1 MSTETA
7 TTNLALLLE
16 GLDIPTSAYQK
27 AENRYKDLGEF
38 FSGPMAR
45 CAAFNP
51 HIYPQGSFRLGT
63 VVRPLGADDEYD
75 LDVGCR
81 LTTGITKV
89 SHTQESVKKL
99 VGDDL
104 QSYRRARGIEKTM
117 EEKRRC
123 WRLRYKDDVTFHMDV
138 VPSIPEDDQRRVEL
152 SEAIVASGGERS
164 LAASVASHTGA
175 VTDNENRTYR
185 VLSPDWRIS
194 NSEGY
199 AMWFES
205 RMLLARTLLEKRAVL
220 AKTTIADLP
229 SRRWNSPLQEAIR
242 VLKRHRDIMFKD
254 NDDAKPISVIITT
267 LAARAY
273 NGESD
278 LNAVLAGVLAR
289 MGDQLQAHAPRV
301 PNPVNPKEDFADKWA
316 EPKYALLQL
325 ERNFQLWLQKARAD
339 FAILQQAD
347 PELLV
352 EQAAVKFGATLDR
365 ERVRK
370 LRGIATQPSVPSSST
385 IITAPAARPWLQ
397 R

>member
-63 VVRPLGADDEYD
+63 VVRPLGTDDEYD

-81 LTTGITKV
+81 LTTGITKGL
-89 SHTQESVKKL
+89 HTQESVKKL
-99 VGDDL
+99 LGDDL
-104 QSYRRARGIEKTM
+104 QTYRRARGIEKTM

-152 SEAIVASGGERS
+152 REAIVASGGERS

-175 VTDNENRTYR
+175 VTDNENRNYL

-205 RMLLARTLLEKRAVL
+205 RMLLARTLLERQAVL

-242 VLKRHRDIMFKD
+242 VLKRHRDIMFND

-278 LNAVLAGVLAR
+278 LNTVLAGVLAR
-289 MGDQLQAHAPRV
+289 MGDQLGAHAPRV
-301 PNPVNPKEDFADKWA
+301 PNPVNPKEDFADKWS
-316 EPKYALLQL
+316 EPKYAHLQL
-325 ERNFQLWLQKARAD
+325 ERNFHLWLQQARAD

-365 ERVRK
+365 EHVRK
-370 LRGIATQPSVPSSST
+370 LRGSATQPSAPSRPA
-385 IITAPAARPWLQ
+385 IITAPAAKPWSQ